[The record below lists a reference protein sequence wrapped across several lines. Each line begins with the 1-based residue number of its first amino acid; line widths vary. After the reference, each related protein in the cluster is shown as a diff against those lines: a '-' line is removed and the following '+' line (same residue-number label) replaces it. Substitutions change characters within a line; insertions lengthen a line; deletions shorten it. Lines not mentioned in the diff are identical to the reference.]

1 MKKIINTL
9 RYGSVYT
16 KKIMFF
22 TLLDVIAFIAFVV
35 FAIITKQ
42 IVYFF
47 GCVVCVFIFISLIQ
61 TMSIYGFEGGS
72 SLEAPKDLPKDV
84 PKKKRNSLPK
94 ETADR
99 PKADFP
105 NKANAASDVKVKKA
119 KTSSGK
125 STKSKRPKK
134 RKGIH
139 FSLKEL
145 FRRRRNTGK
154 STVKPEKQIE
164 KKQPKNTE
172 AKKSNTEAKKSNIA
186 DKNDDGR
193 KLVIIKQVSDDMA
206 DSYDRKKIKKT
217 LHKYKVKR
225 DHRLVIV
232 DFSKKY
238 MIKQCPA
245 YIWVAD
251 NKFNI
256 LLLEEET
263 RHLVIPLGRIRE
275 ITYLKKQ
282 SANVDT
288 DYPLFHKKNMLTNLF
303 RPYLPDYTYNTV
315 VSDMN
320 SYKNLY
326 GIAGGIYFTNK
337 SAKNLFD
344 LLGVEFRVDDKV
356 TMSNKVN
363 IFFKDA
369 YKANI
374 LLRDSVLDANGY
386 ADSIA
391 NTLDNMARS
400 TISYNEFKETLNLM
414 VRNKLI
420 TQEFASHYMNVWDK
434 VKR

>member
-9 RYGSVYT
+9 KYGSAYT

-22 TLLDVIAFIAFVV
+22 ALLDIIAFIAFIV
-35 FAIITKQ
+35 FAIMTKQ

-47 GCVVCVFIFISLIQ
+47 GCVACVFIFISLIQ
-61 TMSIYGFEGGS
+61 TMSIHGFESGS
-72 SLEAPKDLPKDV
+72 PVAAGKDV

-94 ETADR
+94 KTAGR
-99 PKADFP
+99 PKEDFK
-105 NKANAASDVKVKKA
+105 NKAYDASDVKVKKS

-125 STKSKRPKK
+125 NAKGKRPKK

-139 FSLKEL
+139 FSLKE
-145 FRRRRNTGK
+145 FFGRGRSTGK
-154 STVKPEKQIE
+154 KNIKTEKQNVKTEKQIE
-164 KKQPKNTE
+164 KKQPKNP
-172 AKKSNTEAKKSNIA
+172 A
-186 DKNDDGR
+186 DKNDNEK
-193 KLVIIKQVSDDMA
+193 KLVIIKQVSDDTA
-206 DSYDRKKIKKT
+206 DTFDRKKIKKT
-217 LHKYKVKR
+217 LHKYKVRR

-315 VSDMN
+315 ASDMN

-400 TISYNEFKETLNLM
+400 TIGYNEFKETLNLM

-420 TQEFASHYMNVWDK
+420 TQEFAMHYMNVWDK

>member
-9 RYGSVYT
+9 KYGSAYT

-22 TLLDVIAFIAFVV
+22 ALLDIIAFIAFIV
-35 FAIITKQ
+35 FAIMTKQ

-47 GCVVCVFIFISLIQ
+47 GCVACVFIFISLIQ
-61 TMSIYGFEGGS
+61 TMSIHGFEGGS
-72 SLEAPKDLPKDV
+72 PETAGNDV

-94 ETADR
+94 ESADR
-99 PKADFP
+99 PKGDFQ
-105 NKANAASDVKVKKA
+105 NKAHDASKVKVKKT
-119 KTSSGK
+119 KTTSGK
-125 STKSKRPKK
+125 SVRSKRPKK

-145 FRRRRNTGK
+145 FGRGRNTGK
-154 STVKPEKQIE
+154 KNIKPEKQNVKTEKQIE
-164 KKQPKNTE
+164 KKQPKNT
-172 AKKSNTEAKKSNIA
+172 ADKKSNAE
-186 DKNDDGR
+186 DKNDNER
-193 KLVIIKQVSDDMA
+193 KLVVIKQVSDDTA
-206 DSYDRKKIKKT
+206 DTYDRKKIKKT
-217 LHKYKVKR
+217 LHKYKVRR
-225 DHRLVIV
+225 DHRLVLV

-263 RHLVIPLGRIRE
+263 RHLLIPLGRIRE

-315 VSDMN
+315 ASDMN

-400 TISYNEFKETLNLM
+400 TIGYNEFKETLNLM

-420 TQEFASHYMNVWDK
+420 TQEFAMHYMNVWDK